1 MNVVKIDAKPN
12 ESVITLLKEQLE
24 QAERGEIVRVG
35 IIAELPG
42 GEWQTSFSASADRR
56 VDAAMMIELA
66 MRRLGFLWSDR

>member
-12 ESVITLLKEQLE
+12 ESVIKLLKEWLE